1 MLYENVY
8 TMNDGMVKD
17 YVLRILCRHI
27 IMFGSVL
34 IAVGVGM
41 MIYVGG
47 FQPLFFSVMV
57 CGICCAIVLPMIIL
71 TQYKKAL
78 MGAEKNRIRFRDR
91 NIVLENAMG
100 HMNVTYDQIER
111 IRKTRYFYV
120 LDTKT
125 KAAILV
131 YKDGFVKGNPET
143 FYDFIRAIVPR
154 EDKS

>member
-8 TMNDGMVKD
+8 TMTGGMVKD

-57 CGICCAIVLPMIIL
+57 TGICCAVVLPMVIL

-78 MGAEKNRIRFRDR
+78 MGSEKTRIRFRDR

-111 IRKTRYFYV
+111 IRKTKYFYV

-154 EDKS
+154 ENKS